1 MMLSAQEGVPMQL
14 RRRPGRPV
22 RALLLTV
29 AAMTVV
35 AAASGACGRSGAAA
49 RRSHSSPAAYV
60 ASCGTAKS
68 AADVP
73 VQVKIA
79 RGHAS
84 CGTAKTVV
92 AAYATAIRSGQA
104 PGNGGGGPVKVDGW
118 TCQGFSTPVVLHTGK
133 TSKCVKDGDEIL
145 EVLPPVPSSSP
156 SASASSG

>member
-1 MMLSAQEGVPMQL
+1 MQL
-14 RRRPGRPV
+14 RRRPGHPV

-35 AAASGACGRSGAAA
+35 AGATTACGQSGAAA
-49 RRSHSSPAAYV
+49 RGSHSSAPAYV

-84 CGTAKTVV
+84 CGTAMTVE
-92 AAYATAIRSGQA
+92 AAYATAIRSGRE

-118 TCQGFSTPVVLHTGK
+118 TCRGFATPVVDNTGK
-133 TSKCVKDGDEIL
+133 ASECVRDGNEIL
-145 EVLPPVPSSSP
+145 EIVVLATPSPSSSP
-156 SASASSG
+156 SSS